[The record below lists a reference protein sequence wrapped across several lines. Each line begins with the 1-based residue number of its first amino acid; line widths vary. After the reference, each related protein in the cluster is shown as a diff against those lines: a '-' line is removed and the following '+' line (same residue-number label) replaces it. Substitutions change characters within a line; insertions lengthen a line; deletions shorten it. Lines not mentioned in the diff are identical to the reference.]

1 MKKTIEIILIL
12 TLMILLVGCKGT
24 DESKDSITENIEQSL
39 KEISETEKTIIEAHR
54 LYDEG
59 KYDEAR
65 NYIEAV
71 IYPNGSEYSE
81 EQQKRVNEISAN
93 LAEFYVPQELNLTK
107 EEAVSIVINCDDV
120 LNYDYGYDSY
130 SDIEALTKEYML
142 GNKQGYRVEISIP
155 DKYFPTLVGI
165 YFIDS
170 SNGDIYKSNDSD
182 RFELLN

>member
-39 KEISETEKTIIEAHR
+39 KEISETEKTIIEAQR

-65 NYIEAV
+65 NYIETV

-81 EQQKRVNEISAN
+81 EQQKTA
-93 LAEFYVPQELNLTK
+93 
-107 EEAVSIVINCDDV
+107 
-120 LNYDYGYDSY
+120 
-130 SDIEALTKEYML
+130 
-142 GNKQGYRVEISIP
+142 
-155 DKYFPTLVGI
+155 
-165 YFIDS
+165 
-170 SNGDIYKSNDSD
+170 
-182 RFELLN
+182 